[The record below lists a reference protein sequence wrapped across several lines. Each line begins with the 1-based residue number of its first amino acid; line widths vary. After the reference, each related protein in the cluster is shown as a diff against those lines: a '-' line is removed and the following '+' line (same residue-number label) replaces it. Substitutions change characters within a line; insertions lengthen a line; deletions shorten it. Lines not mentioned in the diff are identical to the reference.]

1 MNITSRIKHCIFF
14 LKGTS
19 GTSNCLEFHFQFLQ
33 TFNSIF
39 RTKLLSCCFW
49 QGKFSTKRYIQPTD
63 VSFSLLTHLNSHET
77 NLTFPVVV
85 ITQRCQIQPR
95 HFWHKAVFLIIS
107 ILISLQLVFRNA
119 WVFLN
124 LHTWRLLYSHRNE
137 GGKKKK
143 ISRWRVRNKTL
154 QSQQQ

>member
-1 MNITSRIKHCIFF
+1 MNITSRIKQRIFF

-19 GTSNCLEFHFQFLQ
+19 GTSNHLEFHFQFLQ
-33 TFNSIF
+33 TFSSIF

-49 QGKFSTKRYIQPTD
+49 QGNFSTKRYTQPTE
-63 VSFSLLTHLNSHET
+63 VSFSLLTRLDSHET
-77 NLTFPVVV
+77 NPTFPVVV
-85 ITQRCQIQPR
+85 IAQRCQIQPR

-137 GGKKKK
+137 GGKKNL
-143 ISRWRVRNKTL
+143 RWRGRNKTL